1 MKEIESEFVNVLS
14 QVDGEFDKK
23 FSYILEEIEDIQQQ
37 LLELAKNNGFSVNA
51 LLDNNELRL
60 TENTDENSLPYGLR
74 LGNLMPAKG
83 ESEYLKI
90 NYPSILPFSKTNAT
104 AFLID
109 DGNETDI
116 RNLFQLFVFRLLLS
130 LPVNLCKFHFIDTYS
145 FGKGFKFINQLSDKI
160 IENALIDDD
169 KKLTELITELE
180 HSIRD
185 INRTRLSKYDS
196 LEDYNREAGSLAVPF
211 RFVFISHFPYGF
223 NKDLA
228 DRLLS
233 LIKNHN
239 ATKAGVYIF
248 YSIDNDVEI
257 PHGFDI
263 TDFINNSTF
272 VHPKSNGDYE
282 IDNSIFDSEFKSRFS
297 VQLNPTY
304 PANIEDIIKH
314 INHEIGGIKSPPV
327 SLDSQMKQLIETNQ
341 YWKESTQLGFKV
353 PIGKKPIDDTVYFE
367 FGGDSAD
374 YFAMIGGRPGFGKTV
389 LLHDIICNASIIY
402 SPEELSF
409 YLIDCTNGTGFKPYD
424 KLPHAKFVSITNE
437 REYTVSALQTLI
449 EEMYARA
456 NLFKYASDELGTP
469 IEKIEEYR
477 KKSGNVLPRI
487 VVIIDE
493 FQVLLENEDKI
504 SRKAKGHLEKL
515 IREGRK
521 YGINIIFCTQSYRN
535 LDFNTDLITLRI
547 AFNLKEY
554 DSVKVL
560 GGNNEAAASLTKKG
574 EAILNNQNGNPRA
587 NIKFQA
593 AYTDK
598 MMEYVN
604 FCVSKVGEL
613 ENYNSERF
621 VFDGTINSDISTNET
636 LAKILNRK
644 SPEGNRACKVYIG
657 VPSFICNEHIYF
669 KIRRNPCSN
678 LLMVGN
684 DVNAAMATIALAN
697 FQLQKQS
704 PSNSNF
710 VILDFLSSDD
720 ERSNYYAN
728 VFAICDNVQVCRGRE
743 VANVVDEIEK
753 ELNERIENDKNN
765 INNADKGRIV
775 LSLSYIQNAKDLKKD
790 GYNPSPITKK
800 LIKILKDGPDFGIH
814 LMVYSYTYKGLL
826 EVLEQNV
833 LNEFENKIVLSEGG
847 GLSILAEQFMAE
859 PKDKGYGLLQ
869 ADDETC
875 TYNPDPFV
883 FYNRFSGKN
892 AGADGEILR
901 EILAIYNRK

>member
-1 MKEIESEFVNVLS
+1 MKEFESEFVNVLS
-14 QVDGEFDKK
+14 QVDSEFGQK
-23 FSYILEEIEDIQQQ
+23 FSYLSEEIERIQQQ
-37 LLELAKNNGFSVNA
+37 LLELAKNKGFSINA
-51 LLDNNELRL
+51 FLDNNELQL
-60 TENTDENSLPYGLR
+60 TENTEESLLPYALR
-74 LGNLMPAKG
+74 LGDLTPAKG
-83 ESEYLKI
+83 ENEYLTI
-90 NYPSILPFSKTNAT
+90 NFPSILPFSITNAT

-109 DGNETDI
+109 DDNEADI
-116 RNLFQLFVFRLLLS
+116 QKLFQLFTLRLLLS

-145 FGKGFKFINQLSDKI
+145 FGKGFKFVNQLSEKI
-160 IENALIDDD
+160 IENALIDDN
-169 KKLTELITELE
+169 KKLVELITELE
-180 HSIRD
+180 QSIRD
-185 INRTRLSKYDS
+185 INRNRLSKYTT
-196 LEDYNREAGSLAVPF
+196 LEDYNREASSLAIPY

-223 NKDLA
+223 NKDLT
-228 DRLLS
+228 DRLFS

-248 YSIDNDVEI
+248 YSIDNNVET
-257 PHGFDI
+257 PYGFDI

-272 VHPKSNGDYE
+272 IYPKDDGAYE
-282 IDNSIFDSEFKSRFS
+282 IDNSIFDDVFKNSFS
-297 VQLNPTY
+297 VRLNLAY
-304 PANIEDIIKH
+304 PNNIEDIIEY
-314 INHEIGGIKSPPV
+314 INHKVKSIKPTII
-327 SLDSQMKQLIETNQ
+327 SLDSQMEQLIETNQ
-341 YWKESTQLGFKV
+341 YWHESTRLGFKV

-449 EEMYARA
+449 EEMYVRA

-477 KKSGNVLPRI
+477 RKTDNVLSRI

-504 SRKAKGHLEKL
+504 SRRAKGALEKL

-560 GGNNEAAASLTKKG
+560 GGNNEAAATLTRKG
-574 EAILNNQNGNPRA
+574 EAILNNQNGNIRA

-604 FCVSKVGEL
+604 FCISKVGEL
-613 ENYNSERF
+613 ESGHPERF
-621 VFDGTINSDISTNET
+621 VFDGTINGDISTNEA
-636 LAKILNRK
+636 LIKILNRK
-644 SPEGNRACKVYIG
+644 STEENRACKVYIG
-657 VPSFICNEHIYF
+657 VPSFIRKEHIYF

-684 DVNAAMATIALAN
+684 DINAAMATIALAN
-697 FQLQKQS
+697 FQLAIQS
-704 PSNSNF
+704 PSNSKF

-728 VFAICDNVQVCRGRE
+728 IFDGCNNLQVGRGRE

-847 GLSILAEQFMAE
+847 GLSILAEQFVAE

-883 FYNRFSGKN
+883 FYNRFDEEN
-892 AGADGEILR
+892 TDANGEILS
-901 EILAIYNRK
+901 EILAIYNQN

>member
-1 MKEIESEFVNVLS
+1 MKELESEFTNVLS
-14 QVDGEFDKK
+14 QVNNEFDKK
-23 FSYILEEIEDIQQQ
+23 FACLSEEMDEIQQQ
-37 LLELAKNNGFSVNA
+37 LLELAKINGFSFNA
-51 LLDNNELRL
+51 LLDNNELQL
-60 TENTDENSLPYGLR
+60 TEVAGGSSLPYALR
-74 LGNLMPAKG
+74 LGNLIPSKG
-83 ESEYLKI
+83 ENEYLKI
-90 NYPSILPFSKTNAT
+90 NFPSILPFSKTNAT

-109 DGNETDI
+109 AGNETDI

-169 KKLTELITELE
+169 KKLTKLIAELE
-180 HSIRD
+180 CSIRD
-185 INRTRLSKYDS
+185 INRNRLSKYDS
-196 LEDYNREAGSLAVPF
+196 LEDYNQEAGPLAIPY

-233 LIKNHN
+233 LIKNYN

-248 YSIDNDVEI
+248 YSIDDSVDM

-272 VHPKSNGDYE
+272 VYPKDNGDYE
-282 IDNSIFDSEFKSRFS
+282 IDNSIFDSKFKSQFS
-297 VQLNPTY
+297 VRINLTY
-304 PANIEDIIKH
+304 PANIEDIIEH
-314 INHEIGGIKSPPV
+314 INNKVKSIKPTII
-327 SLDSQMKQLIETNQ
+327 SLDAQMEQLIETNQ
-341 YWKESTQLGFKV
+341 CWKESTRFGFKV

-367 FGGDSAD
+367 FGGDSVD

-449 EEMYARA
+449 EEMYGRA
-456 NLFKYASDELGTP
+456 NLFKQTSDELGTP

-477 KKSGNVLPRI
+477 KKTGNVLSRI

-504 SRKAKGHLEKL
+504 SRRAKAALEKL

-560 GGNNEAAASLTKKG
+560 GGSNEAAALLTKKG
-574 EAILNNQNGNPRA
+574 EAILNNQNGNIRA
-587 NIKFQA
+587 NVKFQA

-598 MMEYVN
+598 MLEYVN
-604 FCVSKVGEL
+604 FCVSKVKEL
-613 ENYNSERF
+613 KNYHPERF
-621 VFDGTINSDISTNET
+621 VFDGTINSNISTNET
-636 LAKILNRK
+636 LIKILNRK
-644 SPEGNRACKVYIG
+644 STEENRACKVYIG
-657 VPSFICNEHIYF
+657 VPSFIRNEHIYF
-669 KIRRNPCSN
+669 KIRKNPCSN

-684 DVNAAMATIALAN
+684 DMNAAMATIALAN
-697 FQLQKQS
+697 FQLLKQS

-710 VILDFLSSDD
+710 IILDFLSSDD
-720 ERSNYYAN
+720 EHSSYYASI
-728 VFAICDNVQVCRGRE
+728 FKKYDNVQVCRGRE
-743 VANVVDEIEK
+743 AANVVDEIEK

-765 INNADKGRIV
+765 INNAGRGRIV

-847 GLSILAEQFMAE
+847 GVAILAEQFVAE

-869 ADDETC
+869 ADDDTC
-875 TYNPDPFV
+875 TYNPDPLV
-883 FYNRFSGKN
+883 FYNRFDGKD

-901 EILAIYNRK
+901 KILAIYNH